1 MSSSGF
7 AETPALGAISAA
19 PGRSPRDGGE
29 TGGSFASRSSAPEVD
44 RRRGSLNPED
54 FLALA
59 VAGASG
65 DRAEADASRVFR
77 ADPGA
82 SLASVFAA
90 FAARSC
96 FPGDALPIG
105 GAFALTMLVFG
116 AKKLDIARMPCAS
129 LESRFGG
136 AIANGDTAPGARHP
150 RQPQRAF
157 ELKPRHRPAV
167 FETP

>member
-1 MSSSGF
+1 
-7 AETPALGAISAA
+7 
-19 PGRSPRDGGE
+19 
-29 TGGSFASRSSAPEVD
+29 
-44 RRRGSLNPED
+44 
-54 FLALA
+54 LALA

-65 DRAEADASRVFR
+65 DRAEGDASRVFR

-96 FPGDALPIG
+96 FPGDALPIR

-167 FETP
+167 FETPFALDVGNSSRALCDVSRGFRKYRDCLRGARAKKRR